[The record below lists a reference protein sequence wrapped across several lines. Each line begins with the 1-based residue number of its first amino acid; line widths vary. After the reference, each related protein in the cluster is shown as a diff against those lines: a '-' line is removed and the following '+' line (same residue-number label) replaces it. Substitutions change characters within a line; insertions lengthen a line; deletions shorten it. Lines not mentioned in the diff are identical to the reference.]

1 VLQDKNNKNKNSKNM
16 KIVQLGVCVG
26 NDDLT
31 TLIGNNQPELLVLVE
46 PMSIHNDKIKKCYEW
61 VNNLNLEN
69 IAISLDDS
77 KEMSFYYHEN
87 DGPLYEVASNNINH
101 ILKHG
106 YSMEGV
112 KELNVNCL
120 SINNLFKKYNL
131 VDIDILFIDTEGID
145 DLIIKSIDFDTFKI
159 TEIYFE
165 NLHLTQNDIYSFL
178 ENKGYSI
185 TKNWGVMGWTSVAKK
200 NI

>member
-1 VLQDKNNKNKNSKNM
+1 
-16 KIVQLGVCVG
+16 
-26 NDDLT
+26 
-31 TLIGNNQPELLVLVE
+31 
-46 PMSIHNDKIKKCYEW
+46 
-61 VNNLNLEN
+61 
-69 IAISLDDS
+69 
-77 KEMSFYYHEN
+77 
-87 DGPLYEVASNNINH
+87 
-101 ILKHG
+101 
-106 YSMEGV
+106 V
-112 KELNVNCL
+112 KELNVKCL

-159 TEIYFE
+159 REIYFE

>member
-16 KIVQLGVCVG
+16 KIVCVG

-178 ENKGYSI
+178 KNKGYSI